1 MGWAT
6 TSQAGA
12 AAVVVRAA
20 VVVVIGAVV
29 VVVLGLVVVVVVGVV
44 EEVVEAST
52 LVVVEGGSGTI
63 VVEAPAPWHAAHSE
77 TARARPRHLGLGF
90 RLIGSGTEA
99 RHGVKIRLWGIPRPN
114 PDPM

>member
-1 MGWAT
+1 
-6 TSQAGA
+6 
-12 AAVVVRAA
+12 